1 MPLLEVENLTTHF
14 HTRDGVIK
22 AVDGISFSVDNGE
35 TLAIVGESGSGKS
48 VACYSLLN
56 LIPQPPG
63 KIESGTALFNSKD
76 QHEGHHQQ
84 KIDLLQTSEKDL
96 QKIRGN
102 DVAIIFQDPMTSL
115 NPYLTV
121 GEQLIEPLIYH
132 HDISRQQATDRAIE
146 LLREVG
152 IVEPEKRV
160 RSYPHEFSGGMRQRV
175 MIAMAL
181 ITEPKLLI
189 CDEPTTALDVTIQA
203 QILKLVKQLQ
213 QRRNIAVIF
222 ISHDLAVVAGVADTV
237 AVMKDGVIVEQGSV
251 EAIFHHTQHE
261 YTKKLLASIPEGAKP
276 SSSKL
281 SSSEPPLSNTSEYP
295 LKKGQSDDALL
306 CINTLK
312 THFQDY
318 SSGWFKRQ
326 NKVIKAVE
334 DISLDIK
341 RGEILGLVGE
351 SGSGK
356 STLGRSILQ
365 LVPTTSGS
373 VVFDNTDLTQL
384 SSNQMKIM
392 RRRMQMIFQ
401 DPYASLN
408 PRMSVFDTLAEPL
421 LYHGLATNKNVT
433 EQVLAL
439 MDDVGLARS
448 AIRKYPHE
456 FSGGQRQRIA
466 IGRAIAT
473 KPELV
478 IADEPVSALD
488 VTIQAQILD
497 LILALVE
504 KHNLTMLFISH
515 DLSVVR
521 YISDRIAVM
530 HHGKLVETGE
540 TEPLFA
546 NPQHDYTKRL
556 LSAIPIADPLKER
569 ERQLAAFSQ
578 LEAKN

>member
-1 MPLLEVENLTTHF
+1 MPLLEVSNLSTYF
-14 HTRDGVIK
+14 HTREGVTK
-22 AVDGISFSVDNGE
+22 AVDDISFSVDNGE

-63 KIESGTALFNSKD
+63 KIESGTALF
-76 QHEGHHQQ
+76 EG
-84 KIDLLQTSEKDL
+84 KDLLQTEQKEL
-96 QKIRGN
+96 QTIRGN
-102 DVAIIFQDPMTSL
+102 DIAIIFQDPMTSL

-132 HDISRQQATDRAIE
+132 HNLSRPQAKTRAIE
-146 LLREVG
+146 MLSEVG
-152 IVEPEKRV
+152 IVEPEKRID
-160 RSYPHEFSGGMRQRV
+160 SYPHEFSGGMRQRV

-203 QILKLVKQLQ
+203 QILKLIKELQ

-222 ISHDLAVVAGVADTV
+222 ISHDLAVVAGVADKV
-237 AVMKDGVIVEQGSV
+237 AVMKQGEIVEQGSV
-251 EAIFHHTQHE
+251 EQIFHHAEHPYTQ
-261 YTKKLLASIPEGAKP
+261 KLLASIPDSAKP
-276 SSSKL
+276 CPNAP
-281 SSSEPPLSNTSEYP
+281 EDNPLLTITN
-295 LKKGQSDDALL
+295 
-306 CINTLK
+306 LK
-312 THFQDY
+312 T
-318 SSGWFKRQ
+318 WFRESNGSLFNRKQ
-326 NKVIKAVE
+326 SYVKAV
-334 DISLDIK
+334 DDVSLTIQ

-365 LVPTTSGS
+365 LVPTTGGS
-373 VVFDNTDLTQL
+373 VNFDGTELTGL
-384 SSNQMKIM
+384 SPRQINPL

-408 PRMSVFDTLAEPL
+408 PRMTVFGTLAEPL
-421 LYHGLATNKNVT
+421 LYHGIATRKNVT
-433 EQVLAL
+433 EQVLEL

-488 VTIQAQILD
+488 VTIQAQILE
-497 LILALVE
+497 LILELVD

-515 DLSVVR
+515 DLAVVR
-521 YISDRIAVM
+521 YIADRIAVM
-530 HHGKLVETGE
+530 HHGKLVETGN

-546 NPQHDYTKRL
+546 QPQHGYTQRL
-556 LSAIPIADPLKER
+556 LAAIPKEPLIKY
-569 ERQLAAFSQ
+569 
-578 LEAKN
+578 